1 MIGSTQDELEYW
13 RAEARKLATLLM
25 SSYVWVHE
33 YKSSEVDAALKPY
46 LGKEARQV
54 LQESREDVRWDGPA

>member
-13 RAEARKLATLLM
+13 RAEARKLAALLM

-33 YKSSEVDAALKPY
+33 YKTDEVDEALKPY
-46 LGKEARQV
+46 LGKGARQV
-54 LQESREDVRWDGPA
+54 LRDSRKDQP

>member
-13 RAEARKLATLLM
+13 RSEARKLATLLM

-33 YKSSEVDAALKPY
+33 YKTDEVNEALKPY
-46 LGKEARQV
+46 LGKEARLV
-54 LQESREDVRWDGPA
+54 LLESRKDQS